1 LARARKSPASPP
13 PPAGPTTNDPVELA
27 MEAEASGAAGPD
39 SPARRVLVK
48 SEKLIGWQIASER
61 AGFALKVL
69 TAVAGLLAAVAI
81 GWLIL
86 DASRYQG
93 LVVQAF
99 SAPPDMAARGLTGE
113 VIAGKLLDDL
123 VRMQTRTESVRAAG
137 SYAIDW
143 GDKIEVQIP
152 QTGVSIGDLQRVLR
166 QQFGR
171 ETRISGVVYRLPDG
185 QLSVTARTGG
195 AAGQTFVGPEAEFD
209 GLVQKAAESV
219 YGQTQPYRY
228 SVYLKTSG
236 RTEEAVKVLAAFQ
249 GRKDVEA
256 AWALRGW
263 AYIDMDADRF
273 PLARRKML
281 EALKIAPDM
290 AAFHYTLHQT
300 EAGLGHTDAALRSL
314 RRAKALFRSGASKE
328 VTPDGVATMVYVMDL
343 QEAALTADYRR
354 LAGLEKP
361 SQSFGLGQT
370 SWAVDKAIAWGPA
383 HEPEKVAR
391 LLAVAPAWND
401 DNPIHRFEDARRAY
415 ASGASH
421 AAAGDWAAAAADY
434 EATRAIL
441 QTLPQTTQGR
451 YFILPVL
458 AEAWARTG
466 RVAEAR
472 ALVADLP
479 LDCDDCLIAR
489 ATVEALAGERALSD
503 RLFVR
508 AQIQAQSS
516 PFARVAWGRA
526 RLARGDAA
534 GALDLFRQ
542 AKKLAPQW
550 ADPLKLEGDAEMA
563 LRRPGRA
570 AEAYARAARL
580 APRWGAL
587 HLAWSRALS
596 ADGRA
601 AEAAEKLRLARG
613 MVLSPAD
620 RAAAD

>member
-1 LARARKSPASPP
+1 LARARKTPV
-13 PPAGPTTNDPVELA
+13 PPALTTNDPVELA
-27 MEAEASGAAGPD
+27 MEAEASGAGGAD
-39 SPARRVLVK
+39 SPARRVLIR

-61 AGFALKVL
+61 AGFVLKLL
-69 TAVAGLLAAVAI
+69 TGVAGLLVVIAV

-93 LVVQAF
+93 LTVQAF
-99 SAPPDMAARGLTGE
+99 SAPPDLAARGLTGE

-123 VRMQTRTESVRAAG
+123 VGMQTRTESVRAAG

-185 QLSVTARTGG
+185 WLSVTARTGG
-195 AAGQTFVGPEAEFD
+195 AAGETFTGPETEFD
-209 GLVQKAAESV
+209 SLIQKAAESV

-228 SVYLKTSG
+228 SVYLKTTG
-236 RTEEAVKVLAAFQ
+236 RTDEAVKVLASFQ

-273 PLARRKML
+273 ALARRKML
-281 EALKIAPDM
+281 AALKIAPDM

-300 EAGLGHTDAALRSL
+300 EGGLGHGDAALAAL
-314 RRAKALFRSGASKE
+314 RRAKTLFRTGRSKE
-328 VTPDGVATMVYVMDL
+328 ITPDGVETMVYIMDL

-354 LAGLEKP
+354 LAALEKP
-361 SQSFGLGQT
+361 NQSYGLGQT
-370 SWAVDKAIAWGPA
+370 TWAVDKAIAWGPA

-391 LLAVAPAWND
+391 LLASTPPWND
-401 DNPIHRFEDARRAY
+401 STPAHRFEDARRFY

-421 AAAGDWAAAAADY
+421 AAVGDWAAAAKDY
-434 EATRAIL
+434 ELVRGLL
-441 QTLPQTTQGR
+441 QTLSNGSQGR
-451 YFILPVL
+451 FFIEPAL
-458 AEAWARTG
+458 AEAWARSG

-479 LDCDDCLIAR
+479 LDCDDCLVAR
-489 ATVEALAGERALSD
+489 ATVEALAGDRAASD

-516 PFARVAWGRA
+516 PFARVAWGKA

-542 AKKLAPQW
+542 AKKLSPQW

-563 LRRPGRA
+563 LKRPGRA
-570 AEAYARAARL
+570 ADAYARAARL
-580 APRWGAL
+580 APRWGGL

-601 AEAAEKLRLARG
+601 GEAADRLRLARG

>member
-1 LARARKSPASPP
+1 MARARKPP
-13 PPAGPTTNDPVELA
+13 PGPAEAAAPTTNDPVELA
-27 MEAEASGAAGPD
+27 MEAEASGTAGPD

-69 TAVAGLLAAVAI
+69 TGVAGLLAAVAV

-86 DASRYQG
+86 DARRYQG
-93 LVVQAF
+93 LTVQAF

-195 AAGQTFVGPEAEFD
+195 AAGETFVGPEAEFD
-209 GLVQKAAESV
+209 SLVRKAAESV

-273 PLARRKML
+273 ALARRKML
-281 EALKIAPDM
+281 EAVKIAPDM

-300 EAGLGHTDAALRSL
+300 EAGLGHGDAALKAL
-314 RRAKALFRSGASKE
+314 RRAKALFRSGRSKE
-328 VTPDGVATMVYVMDL
+328 VTPDGVATMIYVMDL
-343 QEAALTADYRR
+343 QETALTADYRR
-354 LAGLEKP
+354 LAALEKP
-361 SQSFGLGQT
+361 NQSYGLGQS
-370 SWAVDKAIAWGPA
+370 SWAIDKAIAWGPA

-391 LLAVAPAWND
+391 LLASAPPWND
-401 DNPIHRFEDARRAY
+401 ANPQHRFEDARRHY
-415 ASGASH
+415 AQGASY
-421 AAAGDWAAAAADY
+421 AAAGDWAAAAAEY
-434 EATRAIL
+434 EKVRAL
-441 QTLPQTTQGR
+441 LLTGPQTSQSR
-451 YFILPVL
+451 HFVLPIL
-458 AEAWARTG
+458 AEAWARNG

-472 ALVADLP
+472 VLVAELP

-489 ATVEALAGERALSD
+489 ATVEALAGDRAASD

-516 PFARVAWGRA
+516 PFARVAWGKA

-542 AKKLAPQW
+542 AKKLAPRW
-550 ADPLKLEGDAEMA
+550 ADPLKREGDAEMA
-563 LRRPGRA
+563 LKRPGRA
-570 AEAYARAARL
+570 AAAYARAARL
-580 APRWGAL
+580 APRWGGL

-601 AEAAEKLRLARG
+601 AEAADRLRQARS